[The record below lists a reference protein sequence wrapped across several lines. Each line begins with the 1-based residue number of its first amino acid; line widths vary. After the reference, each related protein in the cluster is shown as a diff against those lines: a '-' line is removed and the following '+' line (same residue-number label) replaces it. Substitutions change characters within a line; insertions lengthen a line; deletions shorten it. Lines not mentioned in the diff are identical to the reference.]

1 MNIEEAS
8 NYFKLIADP
17 NRLTILKQLTINLHM
32 CGNDLLKHVDCKQ
45 ATLSHHL
52 SELTESGLLNA
63 KKSGNKVL
71 YSLNALKYNQLVYF
85 LNKIDRIN
93 KSEDNPPVRVIETPL
108 IQDKINN
115 KEKEKEDLPTF
126 LL

>member
-17 NRLTILKQLTINLHM
+17 NRLTILRLLSKKLHM
-32 CGNDLLKHVDCKQ
+32 YANEMLPSLSCKQ

-52 SELTESGLLNA
+52 SELTESGLLNSN
-63 KKSGNKVL
+63 KKGNKVM
-71 YSLNALKYNQLVYF
+71 YSLNITKYNQLTNF
-85 LNKIDRIN
+85 LNKVERT
-93 KSEDNPPVRVIETPL
+93 NPIRVVDTPL
-108 IQDKINN
+108 IN
-115 KEKEKEDLPTF
+115 KKEEPTKQDLPTF